1 MTHKLTIT
9 IPPDDIDKIIRDEL
23 ISAFGTLEADIEL
36 TNAFA
41 RVIRYYTNDKQWRD
55 FLKSKEDL
63 S

>member
-41 RVIRYYTNDKQWRD
+41 RVIKYYSSDTQFKK
-55 FLKSKEDL
+55 FCKEYL
-63 S
+63 

>member
-9 IPPDDIDKIIRDEL
+9 LSSEDIDKIIRDEL

-41 RVIRYYTNDKQWRD
+41 RVIKYYSTHTQFTK
-55 FLKSKEDL
+55 FCKEYL
-63 S
+63 

>member
-9 IPPDDIDKIIRDEL
+9 LSSEDIDKIIRDEL

-41 RVIRYYTNDKQWRD
+41 RVIKYYSTYAQFTK
-55 FLKSKEDL
+55 FCKEYL
-63 S
+63 

>member
-9 IPPDDIDKIIRDEL
+9 LSSEDIDKIIRDEL

-55 FLKSKEDL
+55 FLKLRGSL
-63 S
+63 